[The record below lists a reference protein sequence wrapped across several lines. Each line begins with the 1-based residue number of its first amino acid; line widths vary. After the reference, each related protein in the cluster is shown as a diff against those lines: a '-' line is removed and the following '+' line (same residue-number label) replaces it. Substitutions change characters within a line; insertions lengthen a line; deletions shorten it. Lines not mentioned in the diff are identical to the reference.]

1 MIQLSGWPGRGSA
14 QARITSVKA
23 VSALTSKMP
32 LPDGAGEPLGQVEA
46 VERQHGAQPRIE
58 PVELGIVAALAHR
71 EDADAIGLQQQFG
84 RDLQH
89 AGRYFFR
96 PTSFSSQW
104 ML

>member
-1 MIQLSGWPGRGSA
+1 MV
-14 QARITSVKA
+14 SVKA
-23 VSALTSKMP
+23 VSALTSKWP
-32 LPDGAGEPLGQVEA
+32 LRTVRREPLGQVEA

-58 PVELGIVAALAHR
+58 PIELGIVAPLAHR

-84 RDLQH
+84 RYFQH

-104 ML
+104 MS